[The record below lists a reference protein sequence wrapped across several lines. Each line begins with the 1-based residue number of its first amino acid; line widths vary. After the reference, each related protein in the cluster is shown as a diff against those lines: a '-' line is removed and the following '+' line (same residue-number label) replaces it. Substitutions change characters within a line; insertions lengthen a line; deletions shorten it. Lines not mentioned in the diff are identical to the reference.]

1 MTSAA
6 RPVIGIAMA
15 TIEGGVICHQ
25 EIGREAA
32 RRGVACPEIVA
43 HSLSSAVA
51 REIPLYFKAGQHDR
65 VWPIFV
71 DAIARLHAAGAT
83 LAVIPANLA
92 HYAFDQISQ
101 HAALPLIS
109 IVEVVA
115 RHTAASG
122 FTTLGVL
129 GTRAVMAGGLY
140 DAVLAARGLRA
151 VLPCDADM
159 ELVDQIIFR
168 ELIFGRVFPASVQ
181 RLHEVLH
188 RLDDAGA
195 QAVVLGCTE
204 LPMVLADQSVLPV
217 IDSTRLLAHAALDA
231 AQG

>member
-51 REIPLYFKAGQHDR
+51 CEIPLYFKAGQHER

-71 DAIARLHAAGAT
+71 DAIARLRAAGAT

-92 HYAFDQISQ
+92 HYAFDQISL

-122 FTTLGVL
+122 FTALGVL

-140 DAVLAARGLRA
+140 EAVLAARGMRA

-159 ELVDQIIFR
+159 ERVDQIIFR
-168 ELIFGRVFPASVQ
+168 ELIFGRVIPASVAS
-181 RLHEVLH
+181 LHEVLH
-188 RLDDAGA
+188 RLADAGA

-231 AQG
+231 AQA